1 MMAIEKTPHGSFVF
15 LTCGCGATRLREHP
29 TGAAF
34 LVKIQK
40 ACASHVAEKERIRA
54 VLRGE
59 LVSPF
64 TRELANVS

>member
-1 MMAIEKTPHGSFVF
+1 MMPIEKTPHGSLVF
-15 LTCGCGATRLREHP
+15 LNCGCAAIRLLEHP

-34 LVKIQK
+34 LVEITE
-40 ACASHVAEKERIRA
+40 ACATHASETERIRA

-64 TRELANVS
+64 TRELENAS